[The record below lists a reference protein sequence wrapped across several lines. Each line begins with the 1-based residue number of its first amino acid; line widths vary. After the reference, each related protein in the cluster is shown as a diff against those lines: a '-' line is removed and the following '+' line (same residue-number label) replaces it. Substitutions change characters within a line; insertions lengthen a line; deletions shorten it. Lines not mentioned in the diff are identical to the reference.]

1 MMPAWTGRPLGGAVS
16 VVLAIRS
23 TDDCIVLCHPD
34 AQRGRAFAN
43 LLRVSSSG
51 AITWRAE
58 LPPGTGDDAFVNV
71 RWEDKE
77 LMANTWSGHRVRI
90 DPDSGRILGSA
101 FTK

>member
-1 MMPAWTGRPLGGAVS
+1 MIPAWTGKPLGCSVS
-16 VVLAIRS
+16 VVLPIIG
-23 TDDCIVLCHPD
+23 TDDYIALCDPD

-43 LLRVSSSG
+43 LVRVSPSG

-71 RWEDKE
+71 RWENNE

-90 DPDSGRILGSA
+90 DPDSGRIMGSA